1 MGKIF
6 RALEKFKDVDR
17 GNTAA
22 VKESSPGEDL
32 AVESPPVLDDPV
44 ESFGLDNLRVAEA
57 QPYVQSQSDP
67 DDYKAPGSYTDADKY
82 KDLAREQTEPH
93 VGPKA
98 PVPSQLVPSQ
108 QNLDKSLITHLK
120 PHSVEAEQF
129 RILKTAILFPQTG
142 IPPRTIMVTS
152 TVPGEGKSFV
162 ASNIAIS
169 IAQSIDEYVLLM
181 DCDLRRPSQHSRFG
195 FSNVFGLSDHLA
207 HRGEK
212 SLGSIIL
219 KTAVDKLSLLPA
231 GKPPANPSELISSE
245 EMRFL
250 LQEVKDRYHDRY
262 IIIDSPPPYLTA
274 EANALARQV
283 DGIVIV
289 VKKGKTKRSH
299 MRDLIDTYGKDK
311 ILGVVKNFSEQK
323 HGYKQYVYK

>member
-6 RALEKFKDVDR
+6 KALEKFRGVD
-17 GNTAA
+17 
-22 VKESSPGEDL
+22 KESIPVLKDNNLEEDL
-32 AVESPPVLDDPV
+32 PAEYPPVLNDSV
-44 ESFGLDNLRVAEA
+44 ESCRSYTLQKTEGDPLVK
-57 QPYVQSQSDP
+57 SQSDSGSCKDNGMEKTDP
-67 DDYKAPGSYTDADKY
+67 YEKLQAPKLL
-82 KDLAREQTEPH
+82 K
-93 VGPKA
+93 
-98 PVPSQLVPSQ
+98 
-108 QNLDKSLITHLK
+108 NLDKSLITHLK
-120 PHSVEAEQF
+120 PHSIEAEQF

-162 ASNIAIS
+162 AGNIAIS

-181 DCDLRRPSQHSRFG
+181 DCDLRKPSQHSRFG
-195 FSNVFGLSDHLA
+195 FSLVPGLSEYLT

-212 SLGSIIL
+212 SLGSIIY
-219 KTAVDKLSLLPA
+219 KTAVNKLSLLPA
-231 GKPPANPSELISSE
+231 GKPPANPSELISSD
-245 EMRFL
+245 EMRSL
-250 LQEVKDRYHDRY
+250 LQEVKGRYSDRY

-289 VKKGKTKRSH
+289 VKTGKTRRSH
-299 MRDLIDTYGKDK
+299 VSDLIDAYGRDK

-323 HGYKQYVYK
+323 HGYKKYGYQ